1 LQIGLVLSGG
11 KSSRMGKDK
20 AAVEIGGS
28 TMLEHSMSL
37 LNSLV
42 LDKVVLSG
50 SADGYPDIFPDKGPV
65 GGIYSAI
72 VNLSLKEGDLVLII
86 PNDMPLMRSN
96 VLSQLLEQSLN
107 HQCTYI
113 FKRHPM
119 PLCLYISENV
129 LAQCQLLESVK
140 GMSIK
145 QLIEADK
152 VGELAVKDDSVF
164 INVNTPQELED
175 VIQTLQEMR
184 P

>member
-1 LQIGLVLSGG
+1 
-11 KSSRMGKDK
+11 MGKDK
-20 AAVEIGGS
+20 AALQVGSS
-28 TMLEHSMSL
+28 TMLEHSMRLLESL
-37 LNSLV
+37 G
-42 LDKVVLSG
+42 LDNVVLSG
-50 SADGYPDIFPDKGPV
+50 SAKGYPDIYPDKGPV

-72 VNLSLKEGDLVLII
+72 VNLSLKVGDLVLII

-107 HQCTYI
+107 HQCTFI

-119 PLCLYISENV
+119 PLSLYISENV
-129 LAQCQLLESVK
+129 LAQCQLLESAK

-152 VGELAVKDDSVF
+152 VGELAVQDESVF
-164 INVNTPQELED
+164 TNVNTPQELED
-175 VIQTLQEMR
+175 VIQALQETR